1 MANMLG
7 TLLGT
12 DRVDVEGN
20 FFVLGGH
27 SLVGAQLIA
36 RTRNT
41 YGVEMSLRVLY
52 EGPTVAQL
60 ALEIE
65 RMLALKERGIR
76 QVAAE
81 HKRSSCAS

>member
-1 MANMLG
+1 
-7 TLLGT
+7 
-12 DRVDVEGN
+12 VEGN

-36 RTRNT
+36 RIRNT